1 MATLAEI
8 RARYPQYGDLSDQQL
23 ADSLY
28 SKFYSDMDRAA
39 FDQKVGLTAAPPE
52 GMKPGSSEYAT
63 WAMEQ
68 ARAGNKLPTV
78 GNHDTGWEER
88 NLTDDG
94 QGGTRV
100 KMNSLGDKLT
110 AAAGSYIEGAP
121 IIGPAWLDATTKVA
135 SWLRNDGTTAEDMK
149 ANLKNLQQD
158 NPITSGAAGVG
169 SSILNLAPLASTQL
183 GGRLLGT
190 VGTTVQRL
198 IAGGLSS
205 AALSGADTAAR
216 GGDLGEI
223 ATNSAVGA
231 GLGLLFPAA
240 GGVKNYLGNKAAQ
253 RAATTA
259 AIKDAP
265 NVSELKAAASAM
277 FENSRAANAGV
288 NATAFRDF
296 AAKLVDKAMKA
307 DIDPDLDGQAMAAY
321 QRMVQ
326 MVNEAQASGG
336 VSLSRLHNLRQ
347 LAQDV
352 VIEAKKPRTKNFAND
367 IVDGLDN
374 LIENLKPGQMTG
386 GGKQAANDLL
396 NGISTWSRAKKLA
409 LIEEAITQA
418 EFQPSGVTNGL
429 RLKFQA
435 LLRNPKTRG
444 LFSEAEL
451 AEIKRVA
458 NGGVVDNIARLVGK
472 FGFGLGNNG
481 NNVVGGSIGLAF
493 GGIPG
498 MVAGAGARKVA
509 EKMTEAAAER
519 AAKVVATENLPK
531 LTPKAL
537 PNGIIPPALLPLE
550 TTKKRQPV
558 EITIGTRG
566 L

>member
-1 MATLAEI
+1 MATLE
-8 RARYPQYGDLSDQQL
+8 QL
-23 ADSLY
+23 AEGI
-28 SKFYSDMDRAA
+28 KRAHA
-39 FDQKVGLTAAPPE
+39 AGDAEAVKVLGAAYRKMQ
-52 GMKPGSSEYAT
+52 G
-63 WAMEQ
+63 Q
-68 ARAGNKLPTV
+68 PTV
-78 GNHDTGWEER
+78 GDQATAKASELSQGLTGKVADLPSQR
-88 NLTDDG
+88 P
-94 QGGTRV
+94 
-100 KMNSLGDKLT
+100 SLADEAMSFGR
-110 AAAGSYIEGAP
+110 GIIEGIP
-121 IIGPAWLDATTKVA
+121 IAGPTLADWRQGLDANVA
-135 SWLRNDGTTAEDMK
+135 ALFNGGNPEDYKARYKAADEELKGKTGGARTAGG
-149 ANLKNLQQD
+149 
-158 NPITSGAAGVG
+158 ITG
-169 SSILNLAPLASTQL
+169 SVMALAPLGATAL

-190 VGTTVQRL
+190 TGTLGQRL
-198 IAGGLSS
+198 VAGGVSGG
-205 AALSGADTAAR
+205 AISGADTAAR
-216 GGDLGEI
+216 GGDAGDI
-223 ATNSAVGA
+223 ARNTLIGG
-231 GLGLLFPAA
+231 GLGLVFPAA

-288 NATAFRDF
+288 NAPTFRTF
-296 AAKLVDKAMKA
+296 AEKLVDKVMKA
-307 DIDPDLDGQAMAAY
+307 DIDPELDGQAMAAY
-321 QRMVQ
+321 RRMVQ
-326 MVNEAQASGG
+326 MVNEAAETGS

-386 GGKQAANDLL
+386 SGKQAANDLL

-458 NGGVVDNIARLVGK
+458 NGGVVDNIARLLGK

-498 MVAGAGARKVA
+498 MVVGAGARKVA
-509 EKMTEAAAER
+509 EKMTERAAER

-537 PNGIIPPALLPLE
+537 PNGILPPALLPLE
-550 TTKKRQPV
+550 ANKKRPV

>member
-1 MATLAEI
+1 MATIAEI
-8 RARYPQYGDLSDQQL
+8 RAQYPQYGDLSDQQL

-28 SKFYSDMDRAA
+28 TKFYSDMDRAT
-39 FDQKVGLTAAPPE
+39 FDQKVGLVATAPD
-52 GMKPGSSEYAT
+52 GLKPGSREYAD
-63 WAMEQ
+63 WAMTQ
-68 ARAGNKLPTV
+68 ARAGNKLPQV
-78 GNHDTGWEER
+78 SAAPEAEVPKPNG
-88 NLTDDG
+88 L
-94 QGGTRV
+94 
-100 KMNSLGDKLT
+100 MDK
-110 AAAGSYIEGAP
+110 AFAGAGSFIEGVP
-121 IIGPAWLDATTKVA
+121 IAGPTLIDWAKQGRAAVQGMTPDAV
-135 SWLRNDGTTAEDMK
+135 SAEFDAAK
-149 ANLKNLQQD
+149 AA
-158 NPITSGAAGVG
+158 NPITSMVGNFAGSVAA
-169 SSILNLAPLASTQL
+169 LAPLGATAL

-190 VGTTVQRL
+190 TGSLGRRL
-198 IAGGLSS
+198 VAGGLSGG
-205 AALSGADTAAR
+205 AISGADTAAR
-216 GGDLGEI
+216 GGDLGQI
-223 ATNSAVGA
+223 ATNTAVGT

-240 GGVKNYLGNKAAQ
+240 SGVKNYLGNKAAQ

-288 NATAFRDF
+288 NAQTFRTF
-296 AAKLVDKAMKA
+296 AEKLVDKVVKA
-307 DIDPDLDGQAMAAY
+307 DIDPELDGQAMAAY
-321 QRMVQ
+321 RRMVQ
-326 MVNEAQASGG
+326 MVNEAADTGS

-374 LIENLKPGQMTG
+374 LIENLKPDQMTG
-386 GGKQAANDLL
+386 SGKQAANDLL

-444 LFSEAEL
+444 LFSKAEL
-451 AEIKRVA
+451 DEIKRVA

-481 NNVVGGSIGLAF
+481 NNVVGGSIGLAL

-509 EKMTEAAAER
+509 EKLTERSAER

-537 PNGIIPPALLPLE
+537 PPGILPPALLPLE
-550 TTKKRQPV
+550 TTKKRKPI

>member
-8 RARYPQYGDLSDQQL
+8 RAQYPQYGDLSDQQL

-28 SKFYSDMDRAA
+28 TKFYSDMDRAT
-39 FDQKVGLTAAPPE
+39 FDQKVGLVATPPE
-52 GMKPGSSEYAT
+52 GAKPGSQEYAQ
-63 WAMEQ
+63 WALEN
-68 ARAGNKLPTV
+68 ARAGNKLPQVSEAPEFEAPKWNT
-78 GNHDTGWEER
+78 
-88 NLTDDG
+88 
-94 QGGTRV
+94 
-100 KMNSLGDKLT
+100 LGDKAQT
-110 AAAGSYIEGAP
+110 AAASWIEGTP
-121 IIGPAWLDATTKVA
+121 IIGPAWMDVA
-135 SWLRNDGTTAEDMK
+135 EKARSFVQGVPEAQVEAETDK
-149 ANLKNLQQD
+149 LQAD

-169 SSILNLAPLASTQL
+169 SSILNLAPLGMTQL

-190 VGTTVQRL
+190 VGTTGQRL
-198 IAGGLSS
+198 VAGGLSG

-216 GGDLGEI
+216 GGDIGQI
-223 ATNSAVGA
+223 ATNTALGA
-231 GLGLLFPAA
+231 GLGMVFPAA

-277 FENSRAANAGV
+277 FENSRVANAGV
-288 NATAFRDF
+288 KAKVFRDF
-296 AAKLVDKAMKA
+296 AGKLVDKVMKA
-307 DIDPDLDGQAMAAY
+307 DIDPELDGQALAAY
-321 QRMVQ
+321 KRMVQ
-326 MVNEAQASGG
+326 MANEAEASGSI
-336 VSLSRLHNLRQ
+336 SLSRLHNLRQ

-352 VIEAKKPRTKNFAND
+352 VIEAKKPRTKNFANA
-367 IVDGLDN
+367 IVDGLDD
-374 LIENLKPGQMTG
+374 LIEKLKPWQMASNQI
-386 GGKQAANDLL
+386 GKGSATQAGNDLF
-396 NGISTWSRAKKLA
+396 NGISTWARAKKLA

-444 LFSEAEL
+444 LFSKAEL
-451 AEIKRVA
+451 DEIKRVA

-481 NNVVGGSIGLAF
+481 NNVVGGSIGLAL

-509 EKMTEAAAER
+509 EKLTERAAER

-537 PNGIIPPALLPLE
+537 PPGILPPALLPLE
-550 TTKKRQPV
+550 TTKKRKPV
-558 EITIGTRG
+558 EIVVPTGD